1 MIKNESNIVIDEK
14 KLNGW
19 TVEHEQVFI
28 EWSDKAMCYR
38 WLHSKSYKNFSFRN
52 AWFTIPVIIM
62 STITGTANFAQER
75 IPPKSKFLAQM
86 IIGAINIFAGILT
99 TIQQF
104 LKISELRESHRVS
117 AISWGKFV
125 RNITVTLAKS
135 PLERESTPIDLLNQ
149 YKEEFDRLMEISPDI
164 EDKVLKKFKL
174 VIYNKEKDDKDGC
187 LDKITECC
195 LKMFCCQY
203 KELIDE
209 NNNNMNNIN
218 NLQILDTPNTKT
230 SESSF
235 VDEVTKEAKKKYKFK
250 KPEIFGEFVS
260 VSENRH
266 PWFKQE
272 KIVEK
277 KEIEL
282 KEEKINYDIYIN
294 IINEKIKRFIEIKGR
309 EPLKLELINNINN
322 EIPIDIV
329 NLIFEDYYNRLN
341 LNKA

>member
-1 MIKNESNIVIDEK
+1 MNKSESNIVIDEK

-19 TVEHEQVFI
+19 TIEHEHVFI
-28 EWSDKAMCYR
+28 EWSDKGMCYR

-62 STITGTANFAQER
+62 STITGTANFAQDR
-75 IPPKSKFLAQM
+75 IPQNSKFLAQM

-125 RNITVTLAKS
+125 RNITVILAKS
-135 PLERESTPIDLLNQ
+135 PVERETTPIELLNQ
-149 YKEEFDRLMEISPDI
+149 YKEEFDRLMEISPDL
-164 EDKVLKKFKL
+164 EDKVLKKFKA
-174 VIYNKEKDDKDGC
+174 VIYNKEKDDNGGC

-195 LKMFCCQY
+195 LKVFCCQY
-203 KELIDE
+203 KELTDATT
-209 NNNNMNNIN
+209 NDTIN
-218 NLQILDTPNTKT
+218 NLQIMDSPNTKT

-266 PWFKQE
+266 PWYKQE
-272 KIVEK
+272 KIVER
-277 KEIEL
+277 KEIQF
-282 KEEKINYDIYIN
+282 KEEKINYDTHIEV
-294 IINEKIKRFIEIKGR
+294 INEKIKRFIEIKGR
-309 EPLKLELINNINN
+309 EPLKLELINNIND
-322 EIPIDIV
+322 EIPEEILNI
-329 NLIFEDYYNRLN
+329 IFEDYYNRLN
-341 LNKA
+341 LNKV